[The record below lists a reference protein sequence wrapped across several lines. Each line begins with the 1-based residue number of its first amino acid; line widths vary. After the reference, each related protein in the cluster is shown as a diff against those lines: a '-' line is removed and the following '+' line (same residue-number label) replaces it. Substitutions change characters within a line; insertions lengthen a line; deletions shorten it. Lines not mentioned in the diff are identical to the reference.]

1 MHFPAVRRS
10 PEIVILIVLL
20 VIMVVGV
27 LWYVVDRRAKMHAA
41 AARPVP
47 TVVTPTGMVEIPD
60 GKTVDFSSG
69 HAVITDTPADR
80 AKMAKALKE
89 MEDAARTV
97 KFDPLPVPKKD
108 PPTKVPPDKP

>member
-27 LWYVVDRRAKMHAA
+27 LWYVVDRRAKMRAA

-47 TVVTPTGMVEIPD
+47 SVVTPAGMVDIPD

-69 HAVITDTPADR
+69 HAVMRCRLGKRSFVANAVLGSITV
-80 AKMAKALKE
+80 
-89 MEDAARTV
+89 TV
-97 KFDPLPVPKKD
+97 K
-108 PPTKVPPDKP
+108 PDSAAI